1 MSLGDEL
8 NTPPAD
14 VRRKQALGQILE
26 MLERKGID
34 PAEIGSVKRVSL
46 YQSLTKNKD
55 GEAETHDLTAI
66 QFSPAFETGPEW
78 PVIQPG
84 PAIKLPARKT
94 RTKVDNPA
102 WQTCVILPDMQI
114 GYFRTASDTL
124 EPTHDEQAIA
134 VALQI
139 VRAVK
144 PAMVVMVGDNLDA
157 PEFGKYRLTPAFQRT
172 MQAAID
178 RATTL
183 CAEVR
188 DAAPDAEIVWLAGNH
203 EERIPNYLLD
213 NASAAFGLRRG
224 NVPDS
229 WPVLSIPYLCRMDEF
244 GVDYRSGYPA
254 GHVWINQR
262 LRVIHG
268 DKVASG
274 GSTAHKYLATE
285 KTSVIYGHIHRR
297 EWAERTREDWD
308 GAKTVMAA
316 SPGCLARIDGVVPST
331 KQGTDLDGRPLR
343 RTEDWQSGC
352 SVVTYEEGDGRFVY
366 EQVAIHNGWAH
377 FRGKDYYAQEVNP
390 TKNQRQS

>member
-1 MSLGDEL
+1 VSLADEL
-8 NTPPAD
+8 NTPSTD
-14 VRRKQALGQILE
+14 VRRKQALGQIVE

-34 PAEIGSVKRVSL
+34 PADIGSVKRISL
-46 YQSLTKNKD
+46 YQSLTKNSD

-66 QFSPAFETGPEW
+66 QFSPAWETGPEW

-84 PAIKLPARKT
+84 PAIKLPARKP
-94 RTKVDNPA
+94 REKVDNTA
-102 WQTCVILPDMQI
+102 WQTCVVLPDMQI
-114 GYFRTASDTL
+114 GYYRDATDRL
-124 EPTHDEQAIA
+124 QPTHDEQAIS

-139 VRAVK
+139 VKAVK

-203 EERIPNYLLD
+203 EERLPNYLLD

-224 NVPDS
+224 NVPES

-331 KQGTDLDGRPLR
+331 KQGTDLDGRPLKR
-343 RTEDWQSGC
+343 MEDWQSGC
-352 SVVTYEEGDGRFVY
+352 AVVTYEPGDGRFVY
-366 EQVAIHNGWAH
+366 EQVAIHDGWAQY
-377 FRGKDYYAQEVNP
+377 RGKDYHGG
-390 TKNQRQS
+390 